1 MLLNVTQS
9 LLNVHQ
15 DNNNIFTFMHF
26 IDSSVG
32 NN

>member
-1 MLLNVTQS
+1 MLLDVTQS
-9 LLNVHQ
+9 LLN

-32 NN
+32 NS